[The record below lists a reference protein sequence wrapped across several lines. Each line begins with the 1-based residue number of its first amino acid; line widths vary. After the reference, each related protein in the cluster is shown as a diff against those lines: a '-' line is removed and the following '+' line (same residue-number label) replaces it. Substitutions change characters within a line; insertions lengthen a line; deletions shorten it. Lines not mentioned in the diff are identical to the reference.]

1 MDIFGQINGQ
11 DIPVYELRSTGGLTA
26 KIIPWG
32 ARLISL
38 RTPSRIGKMG
48 EIILG
53 HDRLQDYLDHP
64 TYFGATCG
72 RYANRIAG
80 GSYGAVQLDIN
91 EAPNHLHGG
100 AMGFDK
106 AIWQVAE
113 VTGHM
118 IRLTHL
124 SPDGDMGYPG
134 ALAASV
140 TYRFEGDEHLIIEM
154 EATTCAPTVVNLV
167 NHAYF
172 NLKGSGDILD
182 HQMMVAASHY
192 IPVGAG
198 LIPTGEVAQVEATK
212 YDFRQPSRIGDLAGR
227 DGYDHN
233 WCLTGQTPAVRI
245 TEPTSGR
252 ALELHTNEP
261 GVQIYTCGMMP
272 EGTPGRSGAVY
283 GKFAG
288 LTLETQ
294 KYPDSPNNPTF
305 PSAALNPGETYRHIM
320 DFGFFTV

>member
-11 DIPVYELRSTGGLTA
+11 DVPVYELRSSGGLTA
-26 KIIPWG
+26 KVIPWG

-80 GSYGAVQLDIN
+80 GRYDGVQLDIN

-100 AMGFDK
+100 TQGFDK
-106 AIWQVAE
+106 VIWQVAE
-113 VTGHM
+113 VTGQM
-118 IRLTHL
+118 IRLTHV
-124 SPDGDMGYPG
+124 SPHGDMGYPG
-134 ALAASV
+134 ELKASV
-140 TYRFEGDEHLIIEM
+140 TYRFEGDAHLVIEM
-154 EATTCAPTVVNLV
+154 EATTTAPTVVNLV

-172 NLKGSGDILD
+172 NLKGAGDILD
-182 HQMMVAASHY
+182 HQMMVAAEAY
-192 IPVGAG
+192 TPVGPG
-198 LIPTGEVAQVEATK
+198 LIPTGDLALVDTTK
-212 YDFRQPSRIGDLAGR
+212 YDFRAPTRIGDLAGE

-233 WCLTGQTPAVRI
+233 WCLSGAAPAVRI
-245 TEPTSGR
+245 VEPSSGR
-252 ALELHTNEP
+252 ALELTTNEP

-272 EGTPGRSGAVY
+272 EGVPGRSGARY

-294 KYPDSPNNPTF
+294 KYPDSPNNPAF
-305 PSAALNPGETYRHIM
+305 PSAALNPGETYRHVM
-320 DFGFFTV
+320 DFRFFTV

>member
-1 MDIFGQINGQ
+1 MKSFGEIDGQ
-11 DIPVYELRSTGGLTA
+11 EIPVYELRSSGGLTA
-26 KIIPWG
+26 KVIPWG

-53 HDRLQDYLDHP
+53 HDRLQDYIDHP

-72 RYANRIAG
+72 RYANRIAQG
-80 GSYGAVQLDIN
+80 RYDGIQLDIN

-100 AMGFDK
+100 SRGFDK
-106 AIWQVAE
+106 AIWMLISQTREE
-113 VTGHM
+113 VVLEH
-118 IRLTHL
+118 I

-134 ALAASV
+134 RLVART
-140 TYRFEGDEHLIIEM
+140 TYRFEGDDRLIIEM
-154 EATTCAPTVVNLV
+154 TAQTDAPTIVNLV

-172 NLKGSGDILD
+172 NLKGGGDILD
-182 HQMMVAASHY
+182 HDLMVAAEHY
-192 IPVGAG
+192 TPVGPG
-198 LIPTGEVAQVEATK
+198 LIPTKEIAPVAGTK
-212 YDFRQPSRIGDLAGR
+212 YDFRQTQRIGDLAGE

-233 WCLTGQTPAVRI
+233 WCLSSNPAVRL
-245 TEPTSGR
+245 TEPSTGR
-252 ALELHTNEP
+252 GLELVTNQP

-272 EGTPGRSGAVY
+272 EGTPGQGGQSY

-294 KYPDSPNNPTF
+294 IWPDSPNTPGF
-305 PSAALNPGETYRHIM
+305 PSAVLQPGEVYRHRM
-320 DFGFFTV
+320 DFRFFTL